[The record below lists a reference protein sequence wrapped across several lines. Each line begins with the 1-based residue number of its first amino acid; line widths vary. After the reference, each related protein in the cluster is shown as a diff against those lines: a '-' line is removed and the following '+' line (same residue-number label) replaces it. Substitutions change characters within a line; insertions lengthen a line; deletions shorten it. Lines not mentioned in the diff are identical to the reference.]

1 MKEMFKGTLFDGEKI
16 IENVCVTIDDDNNV
30 VIGKENIENSNYFM
44 MPCLID
50 AHTHMTNINQVN
62 RMMSYGV
69 NSTFDV
75 CASQSLISQSE
86 DFKIISSIDMAMGF
100 VLNPEKYVIKSINK
114 GAKYI
119 KVLLFNN
126 LSIGLNALKDI
137 VKIAHKHNLKV
148 VVHATKISLYKQA
161 LEANVDIIL
170 HLPMKDELTDEFAK
184 LIAKKGIYV
193 VPTLTMMETFAKTR
207 RGGYCE
213 EHFQNALKQVK
224 TLYDNE
230 VKILVGT
237 DANIGNYAPE
247 VSYGDSMY
255 TEINLLLKAG
265 IPLIDI
271 LKGATSRIGEAFNM
285 NLGKIN
291 SGDRANLLVF
301 RFSNNNIEINY
312 DNLEKVW
319 INGKDIK

>member
-1 MKEMFKGTLFDGEKI
+1 MKEMFNGALFDGEKI

-30 VIGKENIENSNYFM
+30 VIGKENNTDLNYFM

-50 AHTHMTNINQVN
+50 AHTHMTDINQVN

-69 NSTFDV
+69 SSTFDV
-75 CASQSLISQSE
+75 CASPSLISQSE

-126 LSIGLNALKDI
+126 LSIGLNALKEI
-137 VKIAHKHNLKV
+137 VKTAHKHNLKV

-193 VPTLTMMETFAKTR
+193 VPTLTMMEIFAKTR

-224 TLYDNE
+224 TLYDNG

-247 VSYGDSMY
+247 ESYGDSMY